1 MRSRGQALVEL
12 ALTLPVL
19 VFLALGGAEFVR
31 IAVTRAGLDAATA
44 AAAAAAAR
52 ASSRTAAETEAS
64 TAFDGIA
71 TGYGVAA
78 PMLSL
83 DLGDFERGGKLTAT
97 GEATLNLGFDG
108 TLTMRVLSVTTA
120 RIEDWRS
127 RAPTP

>member
-71 TGYGVAA
+71 TGYG
-78 PMLSL
+78 
-83 DLGDFERGGKLTAT
+83 
-97 GEATLNLGFDG
+97 
-108 TLTMRVLSVTTA
+108 
-120 RIEDWRS
+120 RS
-127 RAPTP
+127 RCGRSPTRKRRRTRFRTP